1 MWLMRV
7 VLDGVNLRNLEAMPE
22 DYEEARLAVVKFSR
36 IDARIERP
44 VNRHFWKRVG
54 KENKPPELAELTSEE
69 TVRRI
74 FAMVNSNPNV
84 AYIYQS
90 GPDDDPDDNPFLHFI
105 NRFNT
110 HPPLLAAS
118 IGISLGRIDGWKKA
132 GVIPNFGPCE
142 KLKASC
148 YEELRVK
155 LAASADDE

>member
-1 MWLMRV
+1 
-7 VLDGVNLRNLEAMPE
+7 
-22 DYEEARLAVVKFSR
+22 
-36 IDARIERP
+36 
-44 VNRHFWKRVG
+44 VG

-74 FAMVNSNPNV
+74 FAMVNNNPNV
-84 AYIYQS
+84 TYIYQS
-90 GPDDDPDDNPFLHFI
+90 GSDDDPDDNPFLHFI
-105 NRFNT
+105 NRFRT